1 MAYTLGVSSYLS
13 SLWLFLMTCLC
24 KWFVKSGFLVKLLNV
39 ALQKPEQAKVETEY
53 VNAKEIELLFEIKQ
67 VRFSEVFV

>member
-1 MAYTLGVSSYLS
+1 
-13 SLWLFLMTCLC
+13 
-24 KWFVKSGFLVKLLNV
+24 VKSGFLVKLLNV
-39 ALQKPEQAKVETEY
+39 ALQKPEQVKVETEY